1 MNACQ
6 SIFHQ
11 YIDSSGMIT
20 SNPTWT
26 IDIMRSLLRP
36 LLISPFSASLPLLT
50 TIFSA
55 YNSFIIGDYLM
66 SIQATLISIP
76 KTILAALGVIV
87 QHLLFILLLLID
99 NYYCIYRQSSL
110 LLVATQKVYQFISL
124 SLQSPFTFS
133 NKSSGLFLNHH
144 FSVSAVAFWRT
155 SKPPIIFSTYNS
167 LLALPLSLVSSI

>member
-55 YNSFIIGDYLM
+55 YNSFIIWDYLM

-133 NKSSGLFLNHH
+133 NKSSGLASSWIIISPCPPWPSGERANHPSS
-144 FSVSAVAFWRT
+144 FPRT
-155 SKPPIIFSTYNS
+155 THCW
-167 LLALPLSLVSSI
+167 LSLSL